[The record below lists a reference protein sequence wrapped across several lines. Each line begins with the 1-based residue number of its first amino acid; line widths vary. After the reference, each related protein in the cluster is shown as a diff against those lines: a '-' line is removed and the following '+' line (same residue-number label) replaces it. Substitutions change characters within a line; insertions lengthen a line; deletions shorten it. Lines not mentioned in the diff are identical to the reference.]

1 MLTGEESLCAA
12 WRTRCAKACGASSSE
27 GEEKLVA
34 YGALIGEGKVAE
46 VFEYG
51 EGRVLKLYR
60 AGQPRR
66 EAERELGILDIVEAA
81 GIAAPRAFDVEQVD
95 GRWGVMMSRVDG
107 RPFAETMLATPAA
120 IEPYLVAMARLHA
133 AIHAAPGT
141 ALAPLKVRLA
151 RKIEASELSDPVRR
165 RLRDRSK
172 ALPDGDRL
180 LHGDFHPF
188 NILGTPERATVVD
201 WLDATSG
208 PPAADLCRSWLLMQ
222 AVSRDLAD
230 AYVATYLA
238 VSALP
243 RDVVFA
249 WLPVL
254 AAARL
259 AENVPDEV
267 DALIAMAE
275 AG

>member
-1 MLTGEESLCAA
+1 MKYG
-12 WRTRCAKACGASSSE
+12 
-27 GEEKLVA
+27 KLL
-34 YGALIGEGKVAE
+34 GDGKVAQ

-66 EAERELGILDIVEAA
+66 DAERELGILDVLEAA
-81 GIAAPRAFDVEQVD
+81 GIAAPRGFDVEEVE
-95 GRWGVMMSRVDG
+95 GRWGVVMSRVDG
-107 RPFAETMLATPAA
+107 RPFAEAMLATPNAV
-120 IEPYLVAMARLHA
+120 EPYLVAMARLQV

-151 RKIEASELSDPVRR
+151 RKIEASGLSDPVRR
-165 RLRDRSK
+165 RLRERVG

-180 LHGDFHPF
+180 LHGDFHPY
-188 NILGTPERATVVD
+188 NILGTPEGSTVVD

-208 PPAADLCRSWLLMQ
+208 PPAADLCRSWLLIQ

-230 AYVATYLA
+230 AYVAAYLA
-238 VSALP
+238 ASPLP
-243 RDVVFA
+243 RDAVFS

-259 AENVPDEV
+259 AESVPDET

>member
-1 MLTGEESLCAA
+1 
-12 WRTRCAKACGASSSE
+12 
-27 GEEKLVA
+27 VA

-66 EAERELGILDIVEAA
+66 DADREAAILDVVEAG
-81 GIAAPRAFDVEQVD
+81 GIEAPRCFDVEQVD
-95 GRWGVMMSRVDG
+95 GRWGVVMSRVAG
-107 RPFAETMLATPAA
+107 RTFGEPMLADPAGVV
-120 IEPYLVAMARLHA
+120 PYFAAMARLQA
-133 AIHAAPGT
+133 AIHAAPGA

-151 RKIEASELSDPVRR
+151 RKLEASGLSDPVRR
-165 RLRDRSK
+165 RLRDMLGR
-172 ALPDGDRL
+172 LPDGDRL

-188 NILGTPERATVVD
+188 NILGTLDAATVVD

-208 PPAADLCRSWLLMQ
+208 PPEADVCRSWLLMQ
-222 AVSRDLAD
+222 TKSRDFAEAYLDAYFAVSPISRD
-230 AYVATYLA
+230 A
-238 VSALP
+238 VF
-243 RDVVFA
+243 R

-254 AAARL
+254 AAARI

>member
-1 MLTGEESLCAA
+1 MKYG
-12 WRTRCAKACGASSSE
+12 
-27 GEEKLVA
+27 KL
-34 YGALIGEGKVAE
+34 LGEGKVAQ

-51 EGRVLKLYR
+51 ASRVLKLYR

-66 EAERELGILDIVEAA
+66 EAEREAGILDVVEAA
-81 GIAAPRAFDVEQVD
+81 GIAAPLALDVEQVD
-95 GRWGVMMSRVDG
+95 GRWGVVMSRVDG
-107 RPFAETMLATPAA
+107 RPFAEPMLATPTAV
-120 IEPYLVAMARLHA
+120 EPYLVAMARLQVT
-133 AIHAAPGT
+133 IHAAPGN
-141 ALAPLKVRLA
+141 ALAPQRVRLA
-151 RKIEASELSDPVRR
+151 RKIEASGLSDPVRR
-165 RLRDRSK
+165 RLRERST

-188 NILGTPERATVVD
+188 NILGTPEAATVVD

-222 AVSRDLAD
+222 AVSRDVAD
-230 AYVATYLA
+230 AYVSTYLA
-238 VSALP
+238 MSPLP
-243 RDVVFA
+243 REAVFA

-259 AENVPDEV
+259 AENVPEETE
-267 DALIAMAE
+267 ALIAMVE

>member
-60 AGQPRR
+60 DGQPRR
-66 EAERELGILDIVEAA
+66 DAERELGILDVVEAA

-95 GRWGVMMSRVDG
+95 GRWGVAMSRVDG
-107 RPFAETMLATPAA
+107 RPFAEPMLATPTV
-120 IEPYLVAMARLHA
+120 EPYLAAMARLHA

-151 RKIEASELSDPVRR
+151 RKIEASGLGDPVRR
-165 RLRDRSK
+165 RLRDRSA

-180 LHGDFHPF
+180 LHGDFHPY
-188 NILGTPERATVVD
+188 NILGTLEAATVVD

-222 AVSRDLAD
+222 TISRDLAD
-230 AYVATYLA
+230 AYVAAYFA
-238 VSALP
+238 VSSLQ
-243 RDVVFA
+243 RDSVFA

-259 AENVPDEV
+259 AENVPDET